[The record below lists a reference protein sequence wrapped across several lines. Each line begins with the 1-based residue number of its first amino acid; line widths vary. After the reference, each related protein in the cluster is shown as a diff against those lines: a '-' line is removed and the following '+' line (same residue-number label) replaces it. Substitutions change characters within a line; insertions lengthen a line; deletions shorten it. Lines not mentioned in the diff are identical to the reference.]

1 MTDQTTLTCPECQQ
15 GELVDTGDGRLT
27 CANCG
32 QRYLAPQRLC
42 PFCEE
47 ENEPGAKVC
56 AHCGRSLERTCPRCS
71 TINAIQAE
79 MCAVCSLKFDTI
91 GHIAARE
98 ELRHVDR
105 FSRHAQVASEVKAN
119 DLAHVQQ
126 RSEQMWEQERQR
138 LATLAAQRQEQ
149 RRQERRMMYAAIV
162 FVAVV
167 ALVIIVVA
175 ISAAGSG

>member
-1 MTDQTTLTCPECQQ
+1 MTDQTTLICPECRQ

-32 QRYLAPQRLC
+32 QRYVNPQRLC

-56 AHCGRSLERTCPRCS
+56 ARCGRSLERTCPRCS
-71 TINAIQAE
+71 TVNAIRAE
-79 MCAVCSLKFDTI
+79 RCAVCGLKFDTI

-105 FSRHAQVASEVKAN
+105 FSRHAQAVSEVKAT

-126 RSEQMWEQERQR
+126 RSDQMWEQERR
-138 LATLAAQRQEQ
+138 LATLAAQRREQ
-149 RRQERRMMYAAIV
+149 QRQERRMMYAAIA

-167 ALVIIVVA
+167 ALIIIVVA
-175 ISAAGSG
+175 ISAAGG